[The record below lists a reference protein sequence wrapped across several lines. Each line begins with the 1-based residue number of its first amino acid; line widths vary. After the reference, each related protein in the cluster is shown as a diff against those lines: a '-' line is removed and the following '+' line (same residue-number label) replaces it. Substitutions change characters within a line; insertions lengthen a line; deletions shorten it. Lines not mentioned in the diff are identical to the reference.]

1 MLGLKDRVSEPRDN
15 EDSSEL
21 KTAVLRK
28 GLNIILILFKRKHYD
43 EEARALSYGKRKLQ
57 HC

>member
-1 MLGLKDRVSEPRDN
+1 MKDRVSEPRDN

>member
-1 MLGLKDRVSEPRDN
+1 MLGLKDRVSEPRAN

-28 GLNIILILFKRKHYD
+28 GLDIILILFKCKHYD
-43 EEARALSYGKRKLQ
+43 EEARALLCGKRKLQ